1 MSAPTRTSPTQTSPA
16 PAVAPPL
23 RMTARQKLVLTLLL
37 GAQFMIAVD
46 FSILNVALPV
56 VGEGLGFPLSRLQWI
71 ATSFALA
78 AAGFTLLFGRVAD
91 LVGRKRL
98 FLAGMAVLGASSLL
112 GGLAGSPEV
121 LLVARVLQGLATAAV
136 TPAGLALLTTAFKEG
151 PLRER
156 ALGLNGAL
164 MSAGFTAGAIL
175 GGLLTD
181 LLSWRWAFFVNVPV
195 AALVLALAPSVITD
209 SRPAHR
215 PRLDLPG
222 AATVTGGLLLLV
234 HGLTQAGETGWG
246 APTTLAALLAGLAL
260 LVAFGFV
267 EKHAAAP
274 LVPLRILKRRTVIWG
289 NAAGLVAFVTET
301 SLVFLLTLYLQ
312 EVLGYSPLA
321 TGLAFGV
328 LGLGTVLGGTLG
340 GRAVGRFGNRTTIV
354 AGGAVQAVATLALV
368 ALGTSGAWIWLL
380 LAATFVGGVGN
391 MLVIVGFMVT
401 ATSGLPDEEQGL
413 ATGLATM
420 TQQVGIAMGIPVMS
434 AVVTA
439 RVAGASGPDA
449 VLSGV
454 STAVLVNA
462 LLVAAGSVLAALFLR
477 PRRGSRSGAP
487 VSDAPVSDAGG
498 Q

>member
-1 MSAPTRTSPTQTSPA
+1 MSASTQTAPA
-16 PAVAPPL
+16 PAVAPPP

-56 VGEGLGFPLSRLQWI
+56 VGEGLGFSLSHLQWI
-71 ATSFALA
+71 ATAFALA

-98 FLAGMAVLGASSLL
+98 FLAGLAVLGASSLL
-112 GGLAGSPEV
+112 GGLATSPEV

-209 SRPAHR
+209 SRPDHR
-215 PRLDLPG
+215 PRLDIPG

-234 HGLTQAGETGWG
+234 YGLTQAGETGWG
-246 APTTLAALLAGLAL
+246 APTTLAALLAGAAL
-260 LVAFGFV
+260 LVAFRFV
-267 EKHAAAP
+267 EKRAAAP
-274 LVPLRILKRRTVIWG
+274 LVPLHILRRRTVIWG
-289 NAAGLVAFVTET
+289 NAAGLIAFVTET

-328 LGLGTVLGGTLG
+328 LGLGTVIGGTLG
-340 GRAVGRFGNRTTIV
+340 GRAVGRLGNRTTIV
-354 AGGAVQAVATLALV
+354 VGGAVQAVATLALV

-420 TQQVGIAMGIPVMS
+420 TQQVGITLGIPVMS
-434 AVVTA
+434 AIATA
-439 RVAGASGPDA
+439 RMGGATGPHA

-454 STAVLVNA
+454 STAVLVNS
-462 LLVAAGSVLAALFLR
+462 LLVAAGSVLAALFLA
-477 PRRGSRSGAP
+477 PRRARDSADG
-487 VSDAPVSDAGG
+487 
-498 Q
+498 